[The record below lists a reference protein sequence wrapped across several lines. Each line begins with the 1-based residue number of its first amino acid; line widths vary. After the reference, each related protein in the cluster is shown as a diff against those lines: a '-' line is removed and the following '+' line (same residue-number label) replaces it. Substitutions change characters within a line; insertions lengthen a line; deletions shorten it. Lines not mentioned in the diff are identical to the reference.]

1 MLSQFHRYPSTSGRD
16 IRFSK
21 LAIDSNMKG
30 TDTLAIPR
38 GLALTVNADYD
49 GDKTQSRL
57 LFAGSDYASYEDF
70 KKAYE
75 AAKQVTALD
84 TKIAKNME
92 LWEKRNAESPD
103 TSGDAV
109 VSDILNREPNII
121 ASLMSK
127 ANKHSVGYFSNLSTN
142 VRNFMQDIGIDEVA
156 GAGTK

>member
-1 MLSQFHRYPSTSGRD
+1 
-16 IRFSK
+16 
-21 LAIDSNMKG
+21 
-30 TDTLAIPR
+30 
-38 GLALTVNADYD
+38 
-49 GDKTQSRL
+49 
-57 LFAGSDYASYEDF
+57 
-70 KKAYE
+70 
-75 AAKQVTALD
+75 
-84 TKIAKNME
+84 ME